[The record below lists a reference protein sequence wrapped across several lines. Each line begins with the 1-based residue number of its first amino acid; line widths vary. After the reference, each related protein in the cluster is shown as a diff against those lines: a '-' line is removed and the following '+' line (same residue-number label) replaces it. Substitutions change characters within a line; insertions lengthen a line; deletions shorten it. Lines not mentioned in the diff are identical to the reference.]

1 VVATIKNSSQY
12 RGALW
17 RSYEEVSSMKDK
29 FPDFKVGHIG
39 RSSNIV
45 AHHLAFLARTQGIN
59 DTWVGLMP
67 EFLYDLLVND
77 SVNTVTIE

>member
-1 VVATIKNSSQY
+1 
-12 RGALW
+12 
-17 RSYEEVSSMKDK
+17 MKDN

-39 RSSNIV
+39 RSSNSV